1 MQLGDGASNSNTYG
15 PVSQSGSTKYS
26 YHEILYLSSELCQ
39 YGGTIKAI
47 AFQAAGSYSLNV
59 AIYMKNV
66 TKSSFDGT
74 YTDWVTATD
83 LTPVYNGTYSFVSGW
98 NVITLTTPFEYEA
111 GKNLLVAIDNNTSLL
126 SAVRFYYN
134 SPGLGYVNQGKRN
147 SSNISP
153 TSPGMASDRYTS
165 RPNTAFCI
173 KCRGNCTDRTG
184 EITFTN
190 TTVNLAPGYTSAND
204 NISSNTVSPTGT
216 VSFTSSNPLIA
227 SVDENTGIV
236 TAVAD
241 GDATITA
248 TIEDDGTNCEYVNTY
263 TVHVS
268 CLDPSMEWSR
278 SSFTANQ
285 TTTSFPTLYTGN
297 AGSPITYSSSS
308 PSVATINSSGVITI
322 VGSGTTT
329 ISASAP
335 ANGDY
340 CATTASYTLTIDG
353 TCPPTFEDVHE
364 NYYIRNFTATGG
376 TVGIDNT
383 SLGTANTYSDYYD
396 SRSFTTL
403 ENVATTMNFSI
414 TAAGGATYGAA
425 IWVDYNNDGIFAA
438 GERVWNTTS
447 AQASPITGNFTVPA
461 SATRKTY
468 RMRVV
473 IDGND
478 PNPSDPCHIG
488 QGEVEDYKIITPK
501 YDCNNP
507 GSRFYSSQHIDNVNT
522 TGHAHDINNPQ
533 TFEYPGQSYSNF
545 YNSQY
550 VQVSVGSQLVVNVTL
565 ELGDDDR
572 GYVVVWVDWNNDG
585 TFNND
590 DERVYVSGTIAA
602 TQHATFTIPSWVQ
615 PGSYRMRI
623 LGNRYLTYASYPCGD
638 ADLVYGEYE
647 DYKIVVTV
655 PTLTYA
661 NGNCAGTFTNVSPS
675 TQQGYDYI
683 TLNSQEPSCSGGG
696 TFAGWNTM
704 ADGSGQY
711 YQPGGTY
718 YLSGDATLYAMFLP
732 DCCVPDN
739 AFITYTHGGKTDT
752 ARMADDNYF
761 YYNICRGETMIATLN
776 DERGCGYSDFHWTLD
791 SLATHLQTGNAAN
804 FSHTFNYEW
813 GYKLNLTAHSTAG
826 CDLRTKGRVRVSGG
840 IGWLSNKPDHI
851 YTCPGNEQS
860 VTIGYEGSDSY
871 VEVNHPGVQ
880 LETSLGHSNTIFLP
894 DGIACDADG
903 DPSTP
908 ASCAYVSTVTFTQFS
923 DDAVIRDYN
932 DILYLHMNLEHAWL
946 PDLYISIECPNH
958 NRAAILNLYNPT
970 VGGASGCVSSIP
982 TENQYWTG
990 ETGFGGGGIEIQ
1002 FGVPD
1007 MSTDNSAANCN
1018 PSDNPPGTGWNYAWS
1033 NNDNHGYTYAG
1044 GMQGFVYNTGNYHN
1058 TSGNRYPIDSTNM
1071 AEMTQVY
1078 HPEESFAN
1086 LVGCP
1091 LNGDWTITVM
1101 DGWSKHNGYLFEW
1114 DLALSED
1121 LLGESWSYSVALDT
1135 AWSNCTWSRVGS
1147 KFSGITITA
1156 PDNLE
1161 PGHDYNASCNLTFV
1175 DEYGCQTNKD
1185 IDIVFEVGS
1194 IGASKSSTEAHCGSS
1209 DGTITITSPT
1219 GTAPFE
1225 YSIDAGAH
1233 YQSSNT
1239 FTGLAGGTYTVR
1251 VRDANGCYVD
1261 EEVTVD
1267 NIGAPTFTYTSTNKK
1282 CKGGADDGTITI
1294 STVTVGSTEYTSGSG
1309 FEFQVDGGA
1318 WVAGSLPFTLSGL
1331 DAGDHTVSVR
1341 STSDPTCSATPVT
1354 VIIGEPATAVS
1365 ASGITLDVAP
1375 PIVCENEAL
1384 IINASTTTAIGGTPG
1399 YTYTW
1404 EATHG
1409 NINNLGASGSY
1420 AATAQ
1425 ASPYG
1430 GMPSYVQYDITYSL
1444 IVTDANGCKDTQT
1457 TVVTVNPVP
1466 QVSTRGASGCLHN
1479 PIELSLIRVTGGTL
1493 PYGDTL
1499 WTASWFDPN
1508 AGTVQELQPSGNAL
1522 VTPTSTDNHT
1532 YQVSVIDANGCIGSN
1547 TATAF
1552 VYPLPQFGPVTINAP
1567 SCYGESDASVS
1578 FTPSGGTGVYTIVT
1592 LDGTSTTPVGGV
1604 YTWTG
1609 VAAGEHTL
1617 RIRDSRT
1624 ADGCDSVKII
1634 NIDQPTPVVVSATGD
1649 TPICEGDNVTLTA
1662 GDATG
1667 GAGGPYTYTW
1677 TALTA
1682 GNDDPTPN
1690 EQSATATPSTTGTV
1704 SYVVTARDASGC
1716 PGRDT
1721 VDIVVNPKPTFNL
1734 SMSAV
1739 TCYGG
1744 SNGHIYIN
1752 SVAGTPDFVFATSES
1767 GPWQS
1772 LTPNGSGTYTWPD
1785 GVSAGTHTIYVKDG
1799 NGCIGSLSIYV
1810 DQPAN
1815 PISLTATYNQPTC
1828 NGFNDGSIEFTV
1840 QGGTNPY
1847 TVTVDGHAVAPTSG
1861 STYDATGLGVGN
1873 HSVHIVDANNCEKEA
1888 ILILTEPNPIV
1899 VEASI
1904 SSPICQGGEVDMEV
1918 TGVTGGSGDYTS
1930 YTWTAVTAG
1939 NDNPTP
1945 GGTPTGYTA
1954 TATPSTTGSVTYRI
1968 TVTDNNTCTG
1978 YTDVTATV
1986 NTLPTVTVN
1995 SPAICQGQTA
2005 TLTAGGAASYTW
2017 TPTDDLTI
2025 SGNTAT
2031 TTVVGTYTVEG
2042 TDANGCKNTATA
2054 TVTVNALPTVT
2065 VNSPAI
2071 CQGETAE
2078 LTAGGAVD
2086 YTWSPSTGLTITDAT
2101 HGSTATTTTA
2111 GTWTVTGTDANGCT
2125 NTATATVTVN
2135 TLPTITVN
2143 SPTVCSGESATLT
2156 AGGAASY
2163 TWTPADDLTIS
2174 GNTATT
2180 TVAGTYTVE
2189 GTDANG
2195 CKNTA
2200 TATVTVNAL
2209 PTVTVNS
2216 PAVCQGETATLTA
2229 GGAASYTWTPAD
2241 DLTISGN
2248 TAATTVAGTY
2258 TVTGT
2263 DANGC
2268 SNTAT
2273 ATVTVNTLPTVTVNS
2288 PAICQGETA
2297 TLTAGGAA
2305 SYTWTPDDDLTI
2317 SGNTATTTVAGTY
2330 TVTGTDANGC
2340 TNTATATVT
2349 VNTLPTV
2356 TVNSPAVCQGETAT
2370 LTAGGA
2376 ASYTWTPADDLT
2388 ISGNTATTTVAGT
2401 YTVTGTDAN
2410 GCSNT
2415 ATATVTVNTLP
2426 TVTVNSPAICQGQ
2439 TATLTAGGAA
2449 SYTWIPADDLTISG
2463 NTATTTVAG
2472 TYTVTGTD
2480 ANGCSNTAT
2489 ATVTVNALPTVT
2501 VNSPAICQGQTATL
2515 TASGAASYTWTPAD
2529 DLTISGNTATT
2540 TVAGTYTVTG
2550 TDANGCS
2557 NTATATVT
2565 VNALPTVTVN
2575 SPAICQGQTATLT
2588 ASGAVDY
2595 TWSPNTGLTITDATH
2610 GSTATTTTA
2619 GTWTVTGT
2627 DANGCSNTATATVT
2641 VNTLPT
2647 VTVNSPAI
2655 CQGETATLTA
2665 SGAASYT
2672 WTPADD
2678 LTISG
2683 NTATTTVAG
2692 TYTVTGTDANGCSNT
2707 ATATVTVNAM
2717 PTVTVNSPAICQ
2729 GQTATLTAS
2738 GAVDYTWSPSTG
2750 LTITD
2755 AAHSSTATTTTAGTW
2770 TVTGTDANGCSNT
2783 ATATVT
2789 LNTLPTITA
2798 TSDPV
2803 CEGEDVEITAS
2814 GAATYTWSPMT
2825 DVTLSG
2831 TGNNIA
2837 TIDNAVNGATY
2848 TITGTDANGCINTT
2862 THTIVVRDSAELN
2875 VTNATQTVC
2884 QGGSI
2889 TPIVITYENATVNI
2903 TPSLPDGLTVT
2914 HVNATKDSIYGEI
2927 TGATSGQIY
2936 TFTVNADNAND
2947 CGDKQQVCTITI
2959 SARTEVNPT
2968 VSGCGSYHWTSANED
2983 RIFTASI
2990 DTVIGPYTDSR
3001 GCDSITNLHVV
3012 VNPLPNPTMND
3023 VTVCLGGSATLTVN
3037 ETYAHYVWS
3046 NGVDRRDST
3055 VVTSAVGETTY
3066 TVHVTD
3072 ANGCEA
3078 DVSAKIIVNEATKPV
3093 ITGRSTICNGDTD
3106 TLTTTTDYSSYT
3118 WTGGDHN
3125 DSLFVTATGD
3135 YTVTTMDANGC
3146 TATSDPFH
3154 VEVLDPITI
3163 TENSK
3168 DSTYCYNEA
3177 ADSLSFTAHG
3187 GNGSYTYQWEMSTN
3201 GVDFTPITGAQ
3212 DTAYTP
3218 ATNVAAGSYT
3228 YRVTVDDG
3236 MGCGP
3241 VQQIIAVI
3249 TVREPLTLTETSPD
3263 AGYCK
3268 DSASAT
3274 IGVVAH
3280 GGSGEYEYQWVVST
3294 DGGAFTNIAGATNAN
3309 YTPTTTT
3316 VGEHVYQV
3324 TVSDKKGCG
3333 DSTRTIA
3340 TITIYDNVG
3349 LDMTNATQVVCAGG
3363 TITPIVITATNANTP
3378 TVTGL
3383 PGTLNYDPVAGT
3395 ITGTVSGNA
3404 GDEIN
3409 FTVSATGLH
3418 GCGDSTLY
3426 GKITISARTEKDSSV
3441 TACGSLHW
3449 TTANEDRTFTASI
3462 DTLIGPYTSASGCDS
3477 VTNLHVVINPV
3488 PTPVITGTDHI
3499 CLEDTIFLTATE
3511 EYDSYSW
3518 SNGATTR
3525 NDTIVPTVANTYDYT
3540 VTVTKDGC
3548 SGTSAV
3554 HSVTV
3559 YTLPVPVINGDH
3571 ILCYGGSTTLT
3582 TTVSYDNYV
3591 WSSGAPDVNAT
3602 GDYTV
3607 IATDSHGCKDTS
3619 AVFHVEVLD
3628 ELTITENS
3636 ADATYCR
3643 NEAADSLSFTAH
3655 GGNGTYTYQWEM
3667 STNGVDFNPISG
3679 ANDTAYTPAT
3689 NLAEGTYT
3697 YRVTVDD
3704 GLNCG
3709 PVQQVIAII
3718 TIRPAFVVSNSN
3730 SATGYCEGAT
3740 ATAIGV
3746 TPTGGAGGYTYQW
3759 AVSTDSSNYINVS
3772 TDSAYTPN
3780 TTTAGTY
3787 YYRITVTDSECGDT
3801 TLHVQT
3807 VNVWQHVGLDL
3818 VGDLN
3823 QAKCIGSDI
3832 DSVHVVATSAASVD
3846 VTINPSTIPFTY
3858 NETTGNIGFT
3868 TAGNENDVITVT
3880 VVAHGEHGCGDSTL
3894 TFKVTLSALTVV
3906 NRNVTECGSYTW
3918 TSAAHPSEDEI
3929 FSTPGTYDRSFGPYA
3944 AVNGCDSTTTL
3955 HVVINPNPVPVITG
3969 TTPVCLGDTAVLTT
3983 TEAYASYDWD
3993 NGVSTAN
4000 DTIVPTVANTYNY
4013 TVTVTNA
4020 EGCSGTSAAF
4030 TLTVNDTAILSA
4042 TNTSQLS
4049 VCQGGNI
4056 TPIKITYGHGT
4067 IGFEYNSAA
4076 GLPAG
4081 LTYNASD
4088 STITGTPTGVAGDE
4102 FTFSIINTNA
4112 NCGNK
4117 TETCTIKISAVTAVN
4132 VNISE
4137 CGSYSW
4143 TSTAHPTE
4151 NTTFDTPGTYDM
4163 TFGPYTAVN
4172 GCDSTVN
4179 LHVVINANPVPVIT
4193 GTTPVCLGDTAV
4205 LTTTVAYDAYDW
4217 DNGVS
4222 TANDTIVPTV
4232 ANTYNYTVTVT
4243 DGNGCSGTSG
4253 VFTLTVNDTA
4263 ILSATNT
4270 SQLSVC
4276 QGGNITPI
4284 KITYANGTI
4293 GFEYNSA
4300 AGLPA
4305 GLTYNASDST
4315 ITGSP
4320 TGVAGDEFT
4329 FTIIDTNTNCGNKTV
4344 TCTIKLG
4351 AQTIVDS
4358 TITGCGS
4365 VAWASAAHPA
4375 EDSTFTVSTTVNYG
4389 PYTAV
4394 NGCDSTT
4401 RVQVVINPNPVPVIT
4416 GTTPVCLGDTAVLT
4430 TTEAYASYSWD
4441 NGVSTANNT
4450 IVPTTS
4456 GTTNY
4461 TVTVT
4466 DGNGCSGTSAA
4477 FALAVNDT
4485 AILSATNTS
4494 QLSVCQGGNITPI
4507 KITYANGTIGFEYN
4521 SAAGLPAGLTY
4532 NASDSTITGSP
4543 TGVAGDEFTFTIID
4557 TNTNCGDKTVT
4568 CTIKLGAQTIVDSTI
4583 TGCGSV
4589 AWASAAHPAEDST
4602 FTVSTVIDYG
4612 PYTAVNGC
4620 DSTLRL
4626 HVDVNGGT
4634 TPVFS
4639 VPDEVCVSSSLANDS
4654 IEISVQALTGY
4665 TYTWTIDGGTYAAS
4679 SPHGADGVS
4688 DTNRIVVRWATDGDK
4703 SVSVT
4708 LTNIANTCEGS
4719 ASKTIH
4725 VHPVPGIAIDAVAGD
4740 ICPQSGNLTLEARL
4754 DPATTADYTYTWGGE
4769 VTVTTA
4775 EPVSSYDTNTATAV
4789 IPTTSCDTTYKVGV
4803 GVSDNYGCAAVA
4815 DSVTIVVRDVEPP
4828 TFTRPAND
4836 TIYKNDICEYDASVS
4851 VTGDASNLNDN
4862 CTAIADLVVSHTDNI
4877 EDGSCYGETIIRR
4890 AWRVTDLCGNVSDA
4904 ADSIQTIVVRDTTS
4918 PVIVGPI
4925 DDIEVEGCDATAV
4938 PEAYSSI
4945 EELRSHTAGVSDNC
4959 SDDAHLT
4966 LSVSTAAPTGSCDK
4980 TVIRT
4985 YTVTDD
4991 CGNSTSIDQTI
5002 TITYPTMVVPVS
5014 DTLPG
5019 VCESDAVVPPDDAIT
5034 ICGTLVSRVPYPD
5047 AATYRTVEAG
5057 AAGSTYITYT
5067 YTYTDCKGDH
5077 LWHRTYHI
5085 TPEGF
5090 TPLDNVLDTVACPSD
5105 IVRPIPVPT
5114 LSVCG
5119 TPIAFDSISV
5129 THSDAACG
5137 DSIFNYSYE
5146 VNGESYT
5153 WQYIVTFE
5161 PSEFS
5166 MPADSVRHVNCP
5178 SAIADPVAAGLM
5190 PTVTDACGNVLTAV
5204 AVSADPTPACD
5215 GTVVYTYN
5223 YNDCA
5228 GHSHE
5233 WHFTYIVETPDFTIA
5248 QADGSSIVACAA
5260 EAIGA
5265 GETGCPFTLPTVT
5278 SACLDVLTPID
5289 TILGT
5294 MPTCSGNMT
5303 YTYLYRDCAGH
5314 EHSWTYTY
5322 IVRDTVT
5329 PTLTAPVAQ
5338 QEAVPAGNCQYAIP
5352 DLSTIVPPYFSDN
5365 CGEVTFV
5372 SQSPVAGY
5380 PVNQLATEQIVNV
5393 EVTVTDPCNNNSVT
5407 TVAVRVPASDVSVNA
5422 SRDVAICFGDATSLS
5437 ATVISSNSGATQ
5449 MTWSPAN
5456 GLSSTSGSPVTA
5468 SPTATTS
5475 YVVTAIDGNGCESTD
5490 TVVVTVHPLVT
5501 LGASP
5506 LQQEVCAGGQITP
5519 ITVVAANASVSVV
5532 GLPTGVFY
5540 NSTTGIISGLPRG
5553 SAPFTITAT
5562 SLYGCDP
5569 VSLDGGIV
5577 VTDTIRDYHSDV
5589 ACDTYTWTLNGGTY
5603 STTGTYTYGSTT
5615 AQGCEKIDYL
5625 NLTVNHQTYGID
5637 NVTECDSYTWDRGNG
5652 QTYTSST
5659 NAPTYVFRNG
5669 NAQGCDST
5677 VTLHL
5682 TIHYSNSGDTSVL
5695 ACDTYTWYG
5704 TTYTT
5709 DAVVQQQ
5716 LSNMWGCDSTATLH
5730 LTVKPSYSFSLTD
5743 SLCDGDT
5750 YHFHGGNYTVGGT
5763 YTHTYQSV
5771 YGCDSVYNLDLTLLP
5786 TLTVEVSAEA
5796 NCQTGQYEIHAQSDA
5811 GCYQWSAKPDHG
5823 QLASQSHES
5832 TIYVAPPEATTYT
5845 VVVGYG
5851 EGLMC
5856 PASAS
5861 LAVDELVL
5869 PEAEIKVR
5877 PPYVTIDM
5885 LDWYAD
5891 DASTGETSGREWY
5904 VDGMYY
5910 DQQSAHIQGIY
5921 DVHSFYDSVSLML
5934 IAKSAQCAD
5943 TAFASIPYLKA
5954 EIWVPNVFT
5963 PSLDNNNLFGADGI
5977 GIIEYEIWIYT
5988 REGLLVFHGESLD
6001 ERWDGLHEATGT
6013 PCKQESYAYRIDYR
6027 FVTKPEELKT
6037 KVGMVLLLR

>member
-1 MQLGDGASNSNTYG
+1 
-15 PVSQSGSTKYS
+15 
-26 YHEILYLSSELCQ
+26 
-39 YGGTIKAI
+39 
-47 AFQAAGSYSLNV
+47 
-59 AIYMKNV
+59 
-66 TKSSFDGT
+66 
-74 YTDWVTATD
+74 
-83 LTPVYNGTYSFVSGW
+83 
-98 NVITLTTPFEYEA
+98 
-111 GKNLLVAIDNNTSLL
+111 
-126 SAVRFYYN
+126 
-134 SPGLGYVNQGKRN
+134 
-147 SSNISP
+147 
-153 TSPGMASDRYTS
+153 
-165 RPNTAFCI
+165 
-173 KCRGNCTDRTG
+173 
-184 EITFTN
+184 
-190 TTVNLAPGYTSAND
+190 
-204 NISSNTVSPTGT
+204 
-216 VSFTSSNPLIA
+216 
-227 SVDENTGIV
+227 
-236 TAVAD
+236 
-241 GDATITA
+241 
-248 TIEDDGTNCEYVNTY
+248 
-263 TVHVS
+263 
-268 CLDPSMEWSR
+268 MEWSR

-340 CATTASYTLTIDG
+340 CATTASYTLTVDG

-403 ENVATTMNFSI
+403 ENTATTMNFSI

-507 GSRFYSSQHIDNVNT
+507 GTRFYSSQHIDNVNT

-623 LGNRYLTYASYPCGD
+623 LGNRYLNYASYPCGD

-908 ASCAYVSTVTFTQFS
+908 ASCAYASTVTFTQFS

-970 VGGASGCVSSIP
+970 VAGASGCVSSIP

-1018 PSDNPPGTGWNYAWS
+1018 PADNPPGTGWNYAWS

-1044 GMQGFVYNTGNYHN
+1044 GMQGFVYNTGNYH
-1058 TSGNRYPIDSTNM
+1058 SYGSHYAVDSTNM
-1071 AEMTQVY
+1071 ADMTQVY

-1194 IGASKSSTEAHCGSS
+1194 IGASKSSTAAHCGSS

-1309 FEFQVDGGA
+1309 FEFQIDGGA
-1318 WVAGSLPFTLSGL
+1318 WVAGSLPYTFPDGLS
-1331 DAGDHTVSVR
+1331 AGDHTVSVR

-1354 VIIGEPATAVS
+1354 VTISEPATAVS
-1365 ASGITLDVAP
+1365 AAGITLDVAP
-1375 PIVCENEAL
+1375 PVVCENEAL
-1384 IINASTTTAIGGTPG
+1384 IINASSSSAIGGTPG
-1399 YTYTW
+1399 YTYSW
-1404 EATHG
+1404 DASRG
-1409 NINNLGASGSY
+1409 SIYNLGASGSA

-1425 ASPYG
+1425 AIPST
-1430 GMPSYVQYDITYSL
+1430 GMPSYVQYEITYSL

-1466 QVSTRGASGCLHN
+1466 QIQTLGGRGCLN
-1479 PIELSLIRVTGGTL
+1479 NAVELSLIRVTGGTL

-1499 WTASWFDPN
+1499 WTASWADPY
-1508 AGTVQELQPSGNAL
+1508 AGTVVELQPSGNAL
-1522 VTPTSTDNHT
+1522 VTPTTIGNHT
-1532 YQVSVIDANGCIGSN
+1532 YPVSVIDANGCIGSN
-1547 TATAF
+1547 NATAF
-1552 VYPLPQFGPVTINAP
+1552 IDPLPHFGPVTINSP

-1592 LDGTSTTPVGGV
+1592 LDGATTTPVGGV

-1617 RIRDSRT
+1617 RIRDSRS
-1624 ADGCDSVKII
+1624 ADGCDSIKII
-1634 NIDQPTPVVVSATGD
+1634 NIDQPTPVVVSATGE
-1649 TPICEGDNVTLTA
+1649 TPICEGGSVSLTA

-1690 EQSATATPSTTGTV
+1690 AQSASATPSTTSTV

-1744 SNGHIYIN
+1744 SDGHIYIN
-1752 SVAGTPDFVFATSES
+1752 SVTGTPDYQFATSES

-1799 NGCIGSLSIYV
+1799 NECIGSLSIYV

-1847 TVTVDGHAVAPTSG
+1847 TVTVDGHAVTPTSG

-1873 HSVHIVDANNCEKEA
+1873 HTVHIVDNHNCIKDTT
-1888 ILILTEPNPIV
+1888 LTLTEPNPIV
-1899 VEASI
+1899 VTAHAD
-1904 SSPICQGGEVDMEV
+1904 PTQICLGQSTTLTIDNI
-1918 TGVTGGSGDYTS
+1918 TGGSGNYTS
-1930 YTWTAVTAG
+1930 RTWTAQTTG
-1939 NDNPTP
+1939 NDDPTA
-1945 GGTPTGYTA
+1945 GGTPTGSTA
-1954 TATPSTTGSVTYRI
+1954 TATPSTTGTVTYRI
-1968 TVTDNNTCTG
+1968 TVTDDQGCEG
-1978 YTDVTATV
+1978 YVDVTVSV
-1986 NTLPTVTVN
+1986 NTLPNVTVN
-1995 SPAICQGQTA
+1995 NPSICDGETA
-2005 TLTAGGAASYTW
+2005 TLTASGAVDYTW
-2017 TPTDDLTI
+2017 SPNTGLTI
-2025 SGNTAT
+2025 TDATHGSTAT
-2031 TTVVGTYTVEG
+2031 TTTAGTWTVTG
-2042 TDANGCKNTATA
+2042 TDANGCSNTATA

-2078 LTAGGAVD
+2078 LTASGAED
-2086 YTWSPSTGLTITDAT
+2086 YTWSPNTGLTITDAT

-2135 TLPTITVN
+2135 ALPTVTVNSPAICQGETATLTAGGAASYTWTPADDLTISGNTATTTVAGTYTVEGTDANGCKNTATATVTVNTLPTVTVNSPAICQGQTATLTAGGAVDYTWSPNTGLTITDATHGSTATTTTAGTWTVTGTDANGCSNTATATVTVNTLPTITVN
-2143 SPTVCSGESATLT
+2143 SPTVCSGESATLTAGGAASYTWTPADDLTISGNTATTTVAGTYTVTGTDANGCTNTATATVTVNTLPTVTVNSPAVCQGETATLT

-2248 TAATTVAGTY
+2248 TATTTVAGTY

-2288 PAICQGETA
+2288 PAVCQGETA

-2305 SYTWTPDDDLTI
+2305 SYTWTPADDLTI

-2330 TVTGTDANGC
+2330 TVEGTDANGC
-2340 TNTATATVT
+2340 KNTATATVT
-2349 VNTLPTV
+2349 VNALPTV

-2415 ATATVTVNTLP
+2415 ATATVTVN
-2426 TVTVNSPAICQGQ
+2426 
-2439 TATLTAGGAA
+2439 
-2449 SYTWIPADDLTISG
+2449 
-2463 NTATTTVAG
+2463 
-2472 TYTVTGTD
+2472 
-2480 ANGCSNTAT
+2480 
-2489 ATVTVNALPTVT
+2489 ALPTVT
-2501 VNSPAICQGQTATL
+2501 VNSPAICQGE
-2515 TASGAASYTWTPAD
+2515 
-2529 DLTISGNTATT
+2529 
-2540 TVAGTYTVTG
+2540 
-2550 TDANGCS
+2550 
-2557 NTATATVT
+2557 
-2565 VNALPTVTVN
+2565 
-2575 SPAICQGQTATLT
+2575 TATLT

-2641 VNTLPT
+2641 V
-2647 VTVNSPAI
+2647 
-2655 CQGETATLTA
+2655 
-2665 SGAASYT
+2665 
-2672 WTPADD
+2672 
-2678 LTISG
+2678 
-2683 NTATTTVAG
+2683 
-2692 TYTVTGTDANGCSNT
+2692 
-2707 ATATVTVNAM
+2707 
-2717 PTVTVNSPAICQ
+2717 
-2729 GQTATLTAS
+2729 
-2738 GAVDYTWSPSTG
+2738 
-2750 LTITD
+2750 
-2755 AAHSSTATTTTAGTW
+2755 
-2770 TVTGTDANGCSNT
+2770 
-2783 ATATVT
+2783 
-2789 LNTLPTITA
+2789 NTLPTITA

-2889 TPIVITYENATVNI
+2889 TPIVITYDNATVNI

-2936 TFTVNADNAND
+2936 TFTVNADNTND

-2959 SARTEVNPT
+2959 SAR
-2968 VSGCGSYHWTSANED
+2968 
-2983 RIFTASI
+2983 I
-2990 DTVIGPYTDSR
+2990 
-3001 GCDSITNLHVV
+3001 
-3012 VNPLPNPTMND
+3012 
-3023 VTVCLGGSATLTVN
+3023 
-3037 ETYAHYVWS
+3037 
-3046 NGVDRRDST
+3046 
-3055 VVTSAVGETTY
+3055 
-3066 TVHVTD
+3066 
-3072 ANGCEA
+3072 
-3078 DVSAKIIVNEATKPV
+3078 
-3093 ITGRSTICNGDTD
+3093 
-3106 TLTTTTDYSSYT
+3106 
-3118 WTGGDHN
+3118 
-3125 DSLFVTATGD
+3125 
-3135 YTVTTMDANGC
+3135 
-3146 TATSDPFH
+3146 
-3154 VEVLDPITI
+3154 
-3163 TENSK
+3163 
-3168 DSTYCYNEA
+3168 
-3177 ADSLSFTAHG
+3177 
-3187 GNGSYTYQWEMSTN
+3187 
-3201 GVDFTPITGAQ
+3201 
-3212 DTAYTP
+3212 
-3218 ATNVAAGSYT
+3218 
-3228 YRVTVDDG
+3228 
-3236 MGCGP
+3236 
-3241 VQQIIAVI
+3241 
-3249 TVREPLTLTETSPD
+3249 
-3263 AGYCK
+3263 
-3268 DSASAT
+3268 
-3274 IGVVAH
+3274 
-3280 GGSGEYEYQWVVST
+3280 
-3294 DGGAFTNIAGATNAN
+3294 
-3309 YTPTTTT
+3309 
-3316 VGEHVYQV
+3316 
-3324 TVSDKKGCG
+3324 
-3333 DSTRTIA
+3333 
-3340 TITIYDNVG
+3340 
-3349 LDMTNATQVVCAGG
+3349 
-3363 TITPIVITATNANTP
+3363 
-3378 TVTGL
+3378 
-3383 PGTLNYDPVAGT
+3383 
-3395 ITGTVSGNA
+3395 
-3404 GDEIN
+3404 
-3409 FTVSATGLH
+3409 
-3418 GCGDSTLY
+3418 
-3426 GKITISARTEKDSSV
+3426 EKDSSV

-3477 VTNLHVVINPV
+3477 VTNLNVVINPV

-3499 CLEDTIFLTATE
+3499 CLEDTIFLTTTE

-3559 YTLPVPVINGDH
+3559 DTLPVPVINGEH

-3591 WSSGAPDVNAT
+3591 WSSGAPNVNAT

-3643 NEAADSLSFTAH
+3643 NEVADSLSFTAH
-3655 GGNGTYTYQWEM
+3655 GGNGSYNYQWEM
-3667 STNGVDFNPISG
+3667 STNGVDYTPISG

-3709 PVQQVIAII
+3709 PVQQVIAVI

-3730 SATGYCEGAT
+3730 SATGYCEGST

-3759 AVSTDSSNYINVS
+3759 TVSTDSSNYTNVS

-3823 QAKCIGSDI
+3823 QTKCIGSDI

-3929 FSTPGTYDRSFGPYA
+3929 FSTPGTYDRSFGPYS

-3969 TTPVCLGDTAVLTT
+3969 TTPICLGDTAVLTT
-3983 TEAYASYDWD
+3983 TEAYASYSWD

-4030 TLTVNDTAILSA
+4030 SLVVNDTAILSA
-4042 TNTSQLS
+4042 TNTEQLS

-4056 TPIKITYGHGT
+4056 TPIKITYANGT

-4102 FTFSIINTNA
+4102 FTFTIINTNA

-4137 CGSYSW
+4137 CGSYNW

-4179 LHVVINANPVPVIT
+4179 LHVVINPNPVPVIT

-4205 LTTTVAYDAYDW
+4205 LTTTEAYASYIW

-4222 TANDTIVPTV
+4222 TANDTIVPT
-4232 ANTYNYTVTVT
+4232 TSGTTNYTVTVT
-4243 DGNGCSGTSG
+4243 DGNGCSGTSAAF
-4253 VFTLTVNDTA
+4253 VLAVNDTA

-4375 EDSTFTVSTTVNYG
+4375 EDSTFTVSTVFDYG
-4389 PYTAV
+4389 PYPAV

-4430 TTEAYASYSWD
+4430 TTEAYASYIWD
-4441 NGVSTANNT
+4441 NGVSTANDT

-4589 AWASAAHPAEDST
+4589 AWTSAAHPAEDST

-4626 HVDVNGGT
+4626 HVDVKGGT

-4639 VPDEVCVSSSLANDS
+4639 VPDEVCVSSSIANDS

-4740 ICPQSGNLTLEARL
+4740 ICPQSGNLTLVARL
-4754 DPATTADYTYTWGGE
+4754 DPATTADYTYSWGGE

-5067 YTYTDCKGDH
+5067 YTYHDCKGDH

-5153 WQYIVTFE
+5153 WQYIVTFD
-5161 PSEFS
+5161 PGEFS
-5166 MPADSVRHVNCP
+5166 MPADSVRHVDCP

-5190 PTVTDACGNVLTAV
+5190 PTVTDVCGNVLTAV

-5215 GTVVYTYN
+5215 DTVVYTYN

-5265 GETGCPFTLPTVT
+5265 GEAGCPFTLPTVT
-5278 SACLDVLTPID
+5278 SACLDVLTPVD

-5380 PVNQLATEQIVNV
+5380 PVNQLAAEQIVNV

-5468 SPTATTS
+5468 SPAVTTS
-5475 YVVTAIDGNGCESTD
+5475 YVVTAIDGNGCEATD

-5532 GLPTGVFY
+5532 GLPTGVSY
-5540 NSTTGIISGLPRG
+5540 NSSTGIISGSPRG

-5562 SLYGCDP
+5562 SLYGCAP
-5569 VSLDGGIV
+5569 ATLDGGIV

-5682 TIHYSNSGDTSVL
+5682 TIHYSNNGDTSVL

-5730 LTVKPSYSFSLTD
+5730 LTVRPSYSFSLAD

-5763 YTHTYQSV
+5763 YSHTYQSV

-5811 GCYQWSAKPDHG
+5811 NSYQWSAKPDHG

-5910 DQQSAHIQGIY
+5910 DQQSAHISGIY

-5934 IAKSAQCAD
+5934 IAKSAQCVD